1 MPVLHPNAS
10 IHELSEALAAGKL
23 TATQLVSYYLDR
35 IRQLDGALGAFR
47 EVYFDSAVKAA
58 EQADQARSNNQQLSP
73 LHGIPF
79 AVKDLFDVSG
89 KPTTAG
95 THLLQGNIASR
106 HATTVQR
113 LLNAGMIL
121 LGKTNTVQF
130 AYSGVGVNSDQGTPH
145 NPWAQ
150 EPHVPGGSSS
160 GSAVAVSAGMVPVA
174 LGTDT
179 GGSVRIPASLTGIT
193 GLKTTVGQVSR
204 AGVYPLS
211 WSLDSVGPLCNN
223 AVDAATLFREL
234 QGVDMADPSTL
245 HHQPQ
250 RLSVALQA
258 ADSNP
263 RGLRIAIANG
273 LFFEDTEPAIGCAI
287 RAAGDQFDALGASVE
302 EIDFGLA
309 ERALA
314 LNPKGL
320 IIAAEAY
327 AVNRELVDNH
337 LEELD
342 PWVAPRVLAG
352 KDIGAADYADVQNQ
366 WHHLRSEAIREL
378 AGIDVLLAPTTPISA
393 QPLAKVTANA
403 GSYAE
408 HNLAYLRNTTVGNIL
423 NLCGLS
429 VPCGETPTG
438 MPIGLMIY
446 AKPFREAVALQ
457 AAMAY
462 QHATQFHRRAPDL
475 SWVNR

>member
-10 IHELSEALAAGKL
+10 IHELSEALATGKL
-23 TATQLVSYYLDR
+23 TATQLVSSYLDR

-79 AVKDLFDVSG
+79 AVKDLFDVAG

-106 HATTVQR
+106 HATAVRR
-113 LLNAGMIL
+113 LLDAGMIL

-160 GSAVAVSAGMVPVA
+160 GSAVAVSAGLVPVA

-179 GGSVRIPASLTGIT
+179 GGSVRIPACLTGIT

-211 WSLDSVGPLCNN
+211 WSLDSVGPLCNS
-223 AVDAATLFREL
+223 AADAATLFREL
-234 QGVDMADPSTL
+234 QGADQADPSTRDYR
-245 HHQPQ
+245 PQ
-250 RLSVALQA
+250 NVSAVSKAPGA
-258 ADSNP
+258 NP
-263 RGLRIAIANG
+263 RGLRVAIANG
-273 LFFEDTEPAIGCAI
+273 LFFEDTEPAISQAV
-287 RAAGDQFDALGASVE
+287 RDAGDQFAALGARVE

-309 ERALA
+309 AKARA

-327 AVNRELVDNH
+327 AVNRDLVDKH
-337 LEELD
+337 LEQLD

-352 KDIGAADYADVQNQ
+352 KEINAADYAHLQNQ
-366 WHHLRSEAIREL
+366 WQQLRSEAMTAL
-378 AGIDVLLAPTTPISA
+378 AATDILLAPTTPISA
-393 QPLAKVTANA
+393 QPLTKVTANPA
-403 GSYAE
+403 SYTE

-446 AKPFREAVALQ
+446 AKPFCEADALR
-457 AAMAY
+457 AGIAY
-462 QHATQFHRRAPDL
+462 QQATQFHRRTPDL
-475 SWVNR
+475 SWVNP